1 MTGGDRRMA
10 DIALIAALAGGATVA
25 DAARAA
31 DVSERTAF
39 RRLQD
44 PAFQERL
51 REAREG
57 TIRRA
62 VAMLAEMGTEAAA
75 TLRALLEPTV
85 PPTVRLGAARAALEL
100 GARLRENEE
109 LSRRVAELEAM
120 VSELERRRQH
130 GTSRAN

>member
-25 DAARAA
+25 EAAKTAG
-31 DVSERTAF
+31 VSERTAF

-62 VAMLAEMGTEAAA
+62 VAMLADMGTEAAA

-85 PPTVRLGAARAALEL
+85 PPTVRLGAARAVLEL

-109 LSRRVAELEAM
+109 LARRVAELEAM
-120 VSELERRRQH
+120 VSEIERRRH
-130 GTSRAN
+130 YGTSGAN

>member
-1 MTGGDRRMA
+1 VTGGDRRMA

-25 DAARAA
+25 EAAKTAG
-31 DVSERTAF
+31 VSERTAF

-44 PAFQERL
+44 PAFRQRLETARQEMV
-51 REAREG
+51 E
-57 TIRRA
+57 RA
-62 VAMLAEMGTEAAA
+62 SAMLAEMGTQAAA

-109 LSRRVAELEAM
+109 LARRLTELETM
-120 VSELERRRQH
+120 VSEIERRRQH

>member
-1 MTGGDRRMA
+1 MA

-25 DAARAA
+25 EAAKTAG
-31 DVSERTAF
+31 VSERTAF

-100 GARLRENEE
+100 GARLRESEE
-109 LSRRVAELEAM
+109 LARRVAELEAM

-130 GTSRAN
+130 GTARAN